1 MPSPLIKVKLVI
13 MLFYRWVLP
22 ESPRWLLAMGQTD
35 RVLKILQKAAKHNR
49 RELPRNL
56 NKQIIPIEKSNNGE
70 SVNVLDLFKT
80 KQIRKKTLL
89 LFVIWFSVY
98 LVYYGLVLNLGNIGG
113 NLYINSVYLPYTLTY
128 TTKNNFF

>member
-1 MPSPLIKVKLVI
+1 
-13 MLFYRWVLP
+13 
-22 ESPRWLLAMGQTD
+22 MGKTD
-35 RVLKILQKAAKHNR
+35 EVLKIMQQAAKHNR
-49 RELPRNL
+49 RELPENIS
-56 NKQIIPIEKSNNGE
+56 KQIIPTEKSNNSD

-113 NLYINSVYLPYTLTY
+113 NLYINSVNML
-128 TTKNNFF
+128 